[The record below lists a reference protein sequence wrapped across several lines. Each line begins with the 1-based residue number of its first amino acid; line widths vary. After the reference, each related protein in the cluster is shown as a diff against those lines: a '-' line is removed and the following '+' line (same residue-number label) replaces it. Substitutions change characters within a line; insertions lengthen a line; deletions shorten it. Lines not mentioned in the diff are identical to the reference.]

1 MRIEDIVDYF
11 KISNFSWLAKWLALS
26 CLIGMLAGSASAG
39 FLLALDAVTALR
51 GQYRWL
57 LWCLPAAG
65 FGVAWLYLRYG
76 AGSDAGI
83 NLLMNESRAPTRT
96 VPLRMA
102 PLVLFGTLMAHLC
115 GASVGREGTAAQM
128 GGTLSDQL
136 SRLFTVSAATRSM
149 LIAAGMAAGFASVF
163 GTPVAGAI
171 WAIEVLAIGALAHH
185 ATGHDADRAGVL
197 ASALPALLSYLFPCL
212 LSAFIAHW
220 VALGL
225 GAQHSH
231 YAAGAIPAINSM
243 TVLLIAVAGL
253 AFGLTARAFCLAIH
267 RLSALFRRLV
277 AYSPLRPVIGGVIII
292 AFAMT
297 VNSADRY
304 LGLGLPVIQAAFSGQ
319 VAPQDFAIKLVMT
332 AWSVASGFKGGE
344 VTPLFFIGATLG
356 HVLAP
361 LLQLPPAL
369 LAAVG
374 LAAVFGGAA
383 NTPLAAA
390 LIAIELFGADIAVY
404 AGVACAASYLVSGRH
419 GIYGAQRLLYPK
431 LGKRPDA

>member
-1 MRIEDIVDYF
+1 MDYF
-11 KISNFSWLAKWLALS
+11 NISKFSWLAKWITLS
-26 CLIGMLAGSASAG
+26 CLIGVLAGSASAA

-51 GQYRWL
+51 GEHRWL

-65 FGVAWLYLRYG
+65 FGVTWLYLRYG
-76 AGSDAGI
+76 AGSDGGI
-83 NLLMNESRAPTRT
+83 NLLITEARAPTST

-102 PLVLFGTLMAHLC
+102 PLVLFGTLVSHLF
-115 GASVGREGTAAQM
+115 GASVGREGTAVQM

-136 SRLFTVSAATRSM
+136 SKLFTVSAATRSM
-149 LIAAGMAAGFASVF
+149 IIAAGMAAGFASVF

-171 WAIEVLAIGALAHH
+171 WAIEVLAIVALAQRSTEH
-185 ATGHDADRAGVL
+185 GADRAG
-197 ASALPALLSYLFPCL
+197 LPARLACALTALLTYLFPCL

-225 GAQHSH
+225 GAHHAH
-231 YAAGAIPAINSM
+231 YAAGFIPNISWM
-243 TVLLIAVAGL
+243 TVLLVAAAGL

-267 RLSALFRRLV
+267 RLSALFKRLV
-277 AYSPLRPVIGGVIII
+277 AYSPLRPVVGGVVIV

-304 LGLGLPVIQAAFSGQ
+304 LGLGLPVIQAAFSGM
-319 VAPQDFAIKLVMT
+319 VVPQDFLVKLVMT

-383 NTPLAAA
+383 NTPVAAA
-390 LIAIELFGADIAVY
+390 FIAIELFGADIAVY

>member
-1 MRIEDIVDYF
+1 MDYF
-11 KISNFSWLAKWLALS
+11 NISKFSWLAKWVALS
-26 CLIGMLAGSASAG
+26 CVIGVLAGSASAG
-39 FLLALDAVTALR
+39 FLLALDAVTDLR
-51 GQYRWL
+51 GHYRWL

-65 FGVAWLYLRYG
+65 FGVAWMYLRYG

-83 NLLMNESRAPTRT
+83 NLLINESRVPTAT

-102 PLVLFGTLMAHLC
+102 PLVLFGTLVSHLF
-115 GASVGREGTAAQM
+115 GASVGREGTAVQM

-136 SRLFTVSAATRSM
+136 GKLFKVSAATRSM
-149 LIAAGMAAGFASVF
+149 IIAAGMAAGFASVF

-171 WAIEVLAIGALAHH
+171 WAIEVLAIVALAPPEH
-185 ATGHDADRAGVL
+185 GADQAGVL
-197 ASALPALLSYLFPCL
+197 ARLADALAALLTYLGPCL

-225 GAQHSH
+225 GAHHAH
-231 YAAGAIPAINSM
+231 YAAGVIPAINWL
-243 TVLLIAVAGL
+243 TVLLVAVAGL

-267 RLSALFRRLV
+267 RLSALFKHLV
-277 AYSPLRPVIGGVIII
+277 AYSPLRPVIGGVVIV

-319 VAPQDFAIKLVMT
+319 VAPQDFLVKLVMT

-383 NTPLAAA
+383 NTPVAAA
-390 LIAIELFGADIAVY
+390 FIAIELFGADIAVY
-404 AGVACAASYLVSGRH
+404 AGVACAASYLVSGPH

-431 LGKRPDA
+431 WGKRPDA

>member
-1 MRIEDIVDYF
+1 VDYF
-11 KISNFSWLAKWLALS
+11 NISKFSWLAKWVALS
-26 CLIGMLAGSASAG
+26 CLIGVLAGSASAG

-51 GQYRWL
+51 GHYRWL

-83 NLLMNESRAPTRT
+83 NLLINESRVPTKT

-102 PLVLFGTLMAHLC
+102 PLVLFGTLVSHLF
-115 GASVGREGTAAQM
+115 GASVGREGTAVQM

-136 SRLFTVSAATRSM
+136 GKLFKVSAASRSM
-149 LIAAGMAAGFASVF
+149 IIAAGMAAGFASVF

-171 WAIEVLAIGALAHH
+171 WAIEVLAIGALVQNP
-185 ATGHDADRAGVL
+185 TGHGADRTGAPARLAG
-197 ASALPALLSYLFPCL
+197 ALTALLTYLGPCL

-225 GAQHSH
+225 GAHHAH
-231 YAAGAIPAINSM
+231 YAAGVIPAISWL
-243 TVLLIAVAGL
+243 TVLLVAVAGL

-267 RLSALFRRLV
+267 RLSALFKHLV
-277 AYSPLRPVIGGVIII
+277 AYSPLRPVIGGVVIV

-319 VAPQDFAIKLVMT
+319 VAPQDFLVKLVMT

-383 NTPLAAA
+383 NTPVAAA
-390 LIAIELFGADIAVY
+390 FIAIELFGADIAVY
-404 AGVACAASYLVSGRH
+404 AGVACAASYLVSGPH

-431 LGKRPDA
+431 WGKRPDA

>member
-1 MRIEDIVDYF
+1 MDYF
-11 KISNFSWLAKWLALS
+11 KISNFSWLAKWVALS
-26 CLIGMLAGSASAG
+26 CLIGVLAGSASAV

-65 FGVAWLYLRYG
+65 FGVAWLYLRHG

-83 NLLMNESRAPTRT
+83 NLLINESRVPTNT

-102 PLVLFGTLMAHLC
+102 PLVLFGTLVSHLF
-115 GASVGREGTAAQM
+115 GASVGREGTAVQM

-136 SRLFTVSAATRSM
+136 SKLFTVSAATRSM
-149 LIAAGMAAGFASVF
+149 IIAAGMAAGFASVF

-171 WAIEVLAIGALAHH
+171 WAIEVLAIGALAQNP
-185 ATGHDADRAGVL
+185 TGHGADRTGVPARL
-197 ASALPALLSYLFPCL
+197 SSALTALLTYLFPCL

-225 GAQHSH
+225 GAHHAH
-231 YAAGAIPAINSM
+231 YAAGVIPAINWL
-243 TVLLIAVAGL
+243 TVLLVAVAGL
-253 AFGLTARAFCLAIH
+253 AFGLTARVFCLAIH
-267 RLSALFRRLV
+267 RLSALFKRLV
-277 AYSPLRPVIGGVIII
+277 TYSPLRPVIGGVVIV

-319 VAPQDFAIKLVMT
+319 VAPQDFAIKLVLT

-383 NTPLAAA
+383 NTPVAAA
-390 LIAIELFGADIAVY
+390 FIAIELFGADIAVY

-431 LGKRPDA
+431 WGKRPDA

>member
-1 MRIEDIVDYF
+1 MDYF
-11 KISNFSWLAKWLALS
+11 KISNFSWLAKWVALS
-26 CLIGMLAGSASAG
+26 CLIGVLAGSASAG

-76 AGSDAGI
+76 AGSDGGI
-83 NLLMNESRAPTRT
+83 NLLINESRLPTKT

-102 PLVLFGTLMAHLC
+102 PLVLFGTLVSHLF
-115 GASVGREGTAAQM
+115 GASVGREGTAVQM

-136 SRLFTVSAATRSM
+136 GKLFKVSAATRSM
-149 LIAAGMAAGFASVF
+149 IIAAGMAAGFASVF

-171 WAIEVLAIGALAHH
+171 WAIEVLAIVALAQSSTEH
-185 ATGHDADRAGVL
+185 GADRAG
-197 ASALPALLSYLFPCL
+197 LPARLACALTALLTYLFPCL

-225 GAQHSH
+225 GAHHAH
-231 YAAGAIPAINSM
+231 YAAGFIPNISWM
-243 TVLLIAVAGL
+243 TVLLVAVAGL
-253 AFGLTARAFCLAIH
+253 AFGLTARVFCLAIH
-267 RLSALFRRLV
+267 RLSAVFKRLV
-277 AYSPLRPVIGGVIII
+277 AYSPLRPLIGGVVIV

-304 LGLGLPVIQAAFSGQ
+304 LGLGLPVIQAAFSGT
-319 VAPQDFAIKLVMT
+319 VVPQDFLVKLVMT

-383 NTPLAAA
+383 NTPVAAA
-390 LIAIELFGADIAVY
+390 FIAIELFGADIAVY

>member
-1 MRIEDIVDYF
+1 MDYF
-11 KISNFSWLAKWLALS
+11 NISKFSWLAKWIALS
-26 CLIGMLAGSASAG
+26 CLIGMLAGSASAA
-39 FLLALDAVTALR
+39 FLLALDAVTDLR
-51 GQYRWL
+51 GEHRWL
-57 LWCLPAAG
+57 LWWLPAAG

-76 AGSDAGI
+76 AGSDGGI
-83 NLLMNESRAPTRT
+83 NLLITEARAPKKT
-96 VPLRMA
+96 VSLRMA
-102 PLVLFGTLMAHLC
+102 PLVLFGTLVSHLF
-115 GASVGREGTAAQM
+115 GASVGREGTAVQM

-136 SRLFTVSAATRSM
+136 SKLFTVSAATRSM
-149 LIAAGMAAGFASVF
+149 IIAAGMAAGFASVF

-171 WAIEVLAIGALAHH
+171 WAIEVLAIGALAQNP
-185 ATGHDADRAGVL
+185 TGHGADRTDVPARL
-197 ASALPALLSYLFPCL
+197 ASALIAVLTYLFPCL

-225 GAQHSH
+225 GAHHAH
-231 YAAGAIPAINSM
+231 YAAGFIPNINWM
-243 TVLLIAVAGL
+243 TVLLVAVAGL
-253 AFGLTARAFCLAIH
+253 AFGLTARAFCLVIH
-267 RLSALFRRLV
+267 RLSALFKRMV
-277 AYSPLRPVIGGVIII
+277 AYSPLRPVIGGVVIV

-304 LGLGLPVIQAAFSGQ
+304 LGLGLPAIQAAFSGQ
-319 VAPQDFAIKLVMT
+319 VAPQDFLIKLVLT

-383 NTPLAAA
+383 NTPVAAA
-390 LIAIELFGADIAVY
+390 FIAIELFGADIAVY

>member
-1 MRIEDIVDYF
+1 VDHF
-11 KISNFSWLAKWLALS
+11 NISNFSWLAKWVALS

-39 FLLALDAVTALR
+39 FLLALDAVTDLR

-76 AGSDAGI
+76 AGSDGGI
-83 NLLMNESRAPTRT
+83 NLLITEARDPKKT

-102 PLVLFGTLMAHLC
+102 PLVLFGTLVSHLF
-115 GASVGREGTAAQM
+115 GASVGREGTAVQM

-136 SRLFTVSAATRSM
+136 SKLFTVSAATRSM
-149 LIAAGMAAGFASVF
+149 IIAAGMAAGFASVF

-171 WAIEVLAIGALAHH
+171 WAIEVLAIVALTAPEHGENLAGVPARLARALA
-185 ATGHDADRAGVL
+185 
-197 ASALPALLSYLFPCL
+197 ALLTYLFPCL

-225 GAQHSH
+225 GAHHAH
-231 YAAGAIPAINSM
+231 YAAGSIPNINWM
-243 TVLLIAVAGL
+243 TVMLIAVAGL
-253 AFGLTARAFCLAIH
+253 AFGLTARAFCLVIH
-267 RLSALFRRLV
+267 RLSALSKHMV
-277 AYSPLRPVIGGVIII
+277 AYSPLRPVIGGVVIV

-319 VAPQDFAIKLVMT
+319 VAPQDFAIKLVLT

-374 LAAVFGGAA
+374 LAAVFGAAA
-383 NTPLAAA
+383 NTPVAAA
-390 LIAIELFGADIAVY
+390 VIAIELFGGDIAVY

-431 LGKRPDA
+431 WGKRPDA